1 MIHLTRDTP
10 VLLGLAP
17 ADFRCGIDGF
27 AARCRTLLGREPS
40 RGTLHVFI
48 NRRATMIRVLV
59 HDGTGFWLMT
69 KRLSKGRFEG
79 WPRGAED
86 ELSAASARALR
97 ALLESG
103 SWQGEPAAGRHAHE
117 RAALPRSCPAPPPT
131 TSSLS

>member
-10 VLLGLAP
+10 VLLGVAP

-27 AARCRTLLGREPS
+27 AARCRTLLGHEPA

-59 HDGTGFWLMT
+59 HDGSGFWLMT
-69 KRLSKGRFEG
+69 KRLSRGRFGG
-79 WPRGAED
+79 WPSDAAE
-86 ELSAASARALR
+86 ELSVASARALR

-103 SWQGEPAAGRHAHE
+103 SWQPEPVSGRHAPE
-117 RAALPRSCPAPPPT
+117 RVAPRRPCPAPDPTASSPP
-131 TSSLS
+131 

>member
-10 VLLGLAP
+10 VLLGVAP

-27 AARCRTLLGREPS
+27 AARCRTLLGQEPA

-69 KRLSKGRFEG
+69 KRLSKGRFGG
-79 WPRGAED
+79 WPSGAED
-86 ELSAASARALR
+86 TLSVASARALR

-103 SWQGEPAAGRHAHE
+103 SWQGEPAAARHAHE
-117 RAALPRSCPAPPPT
+117 RAAPRRSCPAAAPT
-131 TSSLS
+131 TSSSP

>member
-27 AARCRTLLGREPS
+27 AARCRTLLGQEPS

-59 HDGTGFWLMT
+59 HDGSGFWLMT
-69 KRLSKGRFEG
+69 KRLSKGRFGG
-79 WPRGAED
+79 WPSGAGD
-86 ELSAASARALR
+86 TLSVASARALR

-103 SWQGEPAAGRHAHE
+103 SWQEEPAAGRHAHE

-131 TSSLS
+131 TSSPS